1 MTLKLDLPSELEH
14 KLHREAQ
21 MAGVGESEFALRVIE
36 DRLTHGSAT
45 LSEDEELL
53 LREIDRG
60 FSDPWWERY
69 AQLVRKREDEALS
82 ELERRELSVLT
93 EALEEYNVRRI
104 SCLAGVAKRHGIA
117 LDELMKQLDLK
128 PRSLD

>member
-1 MTLKLDLPSELEH
+1 MTLKLDLPSELEQ
-14 KLHREAQ
+14 KLHHEAQ
-21 MAGVGESEFALRVIE
+21 IAGVGESEYALRVIA
-36 DRLTHGSAT
+36 DRLTHGSSM
-45 LSEDEELL
+45 LSQDEEVL

-69 AQLVRKREDEALS
+69 GELVGKREGESLS
-82 ELERRELSVLT
+82 KFERRELCVLT

-117 LDELMKQLDLK
+117 LGELMKQLDFK
-128 PRSLD
+128 PRSPD

>member
-21 MAGVGESEFALRVIE
+21 IAGVDESEFARRVIE
-36 DRLTHGSAT
+36 DRLIHGSAM

-60 FSDPWWERY
+60 FSDPWWDRY
-69 AQLVRKREDEALS
+69 GELVGKREDESLS
-82 ELERRELSVLT
+82 EFERQELKVLT
-93 EALEEYNVRRI
+93 DALEEYNVRRI
-104 SCLAGVAKRHGIA
+104 SCLAGVAKRHGVA
-117 LDELMKQLDLK
+117 LEELIKQLDLK